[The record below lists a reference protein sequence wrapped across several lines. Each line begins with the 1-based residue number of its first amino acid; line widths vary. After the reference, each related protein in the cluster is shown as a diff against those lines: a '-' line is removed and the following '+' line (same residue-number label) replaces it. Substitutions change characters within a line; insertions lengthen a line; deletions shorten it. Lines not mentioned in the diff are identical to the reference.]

1 MGKSGSSMIII
12 SFDILWLHKPCRG
25 NAIAKSQQTIPL
37 PSMSNV
43 TLTPVYAARWILQEK
58 KRDNDEKKV

>member
-1 MGKSGSSMIII
+1 MIIM
-12 SFDILWLHKPCRG
+12 SFDILWLHKPRRG
-25 NAIAKSQQTIPL
+25 NAIAKSQQTI